1 MRGLMHRTTTLHKK
15 IKSGWKMQTPSYL
28 GSLITTSGGIDIT
41 RINKTRHVFKPS
53 LNILIYDNTNKTQG
67 FHSNVKSVLLNE
79 SEYWNL
85 QKELTRKRRMIIIRR
100 LWCINKIKRRKHLS
114 NNQLKDIIQKKTQ
127 LLKLLKRKGSTMYSF
142 SKLKFM

>member
-15 IKSGWKMQTPSYL
+15 IKSVWKMQTPSYL

-41 RINKTRHVFKPS
+41 RIHKTRHVFKPS
-53 LNILIYDNTNKTQG
+53 LNILVYDNTNKTQG

-85 QKELTRKRRMIIIRR
+85 QKELTRKRRMFIIR
-100 LWCINKIKRRKHLS
+100 RRKHLS
-114 NNQLKDIIQKKTQ
+114 NNKLKDIIQKKTQ
-127 LLKLLKRKGSTMYSF
+127 LRKLLERKGSTMYSF